1 MKSSNRQRL
10 LHTALGILVLVGP
23 IPAAQADR
31 YDDLNARLTR
41 LERLIENQVFN
52 ELLREVDE
60 LKRELRNLRG
70 ELEVHGHEIRSLQ
83 RQQRDLYTDA
93 DRRLG
98 SLEGGAASALPPP
111 RSQAQDRTYGRP
123 PEPSGPPPDLA
134 GRPPGAAA
142 GEQAAYE
149 EAFNL
154 LTEGRY
160 EQAEQAFTRFLG
172 AYPRG
177 AYADNAQYWLGEV
190 YYLTRDF
197 DRALAEF
204 NRVLTDYPDSAK
216 RPNALLKI
224 GFVHYEKGQ
233 WNEASAALNQ
243 VVTEY
248 PTSSAARLASNRLD
262 QMKRE
267 RR

>member
-1 MKSSNRQRL
+1 M
-10 LHTALGILVLVGP
+10 LVLFGS
-23 IPAAQADR
+23 IPTAQADR

-41 LERLIENQVFN
+41 LERLIENQVLN
-52 ELLREVDE
+52 ELLREVDG
-60 LKRELRNLRG
+60 LKRELRILRG

-83 RQQRDLYTDA
+83 GQQRELYVDA
-93 DRRLG
+93 DRRLAT
-98 SLEGGAASALPPP
+98 LEGRAPSAVPPP
-111 RSQAQDRTYGRP
+111 TSPVEDRAPMRP
-123 PEPSGPPPDLA
+123 TEPPAPPVGAP
-134 GRPPGAAA
+134 REPPVAAA

-160 EQAEQAFTRFLG
+160 EQAEQAFTRFLM
-172 AYPRG
+172 AYPGG

-204 NRVLTDYPDSAK
+204 NKVLTDYPDSAK

-233 WNEASAALNQ
+233 WKDASGALSR

-267 RR
+267 GR